1 MAQVFPEKTLREK
14 CPNTEFFWC
23 AFSGIWTEYGEI
35 RSISQ
40 YSVRMRETIFGVMLS
55 VAVAFLVSDF
65 LIISNFVISYVVS
78 RGTLR
83 FFLFFCN
90 VLVALKREW
99 FP

>member
-1 MAQVFPEKTLREK
+1 MFATVDSTTL
-14 CPNTEFFWC
+14 
-23 AFSGIWTEYGEI
+23 AEI
-35 RSISQ
+35 F
-40 YSVRMRETIFGVMLS
+40 TIFGVILS
-55 VAVAFLVSDF
+55 AAVAFLVSDF

-90 VLVALKREW
+90 VLVASKREW